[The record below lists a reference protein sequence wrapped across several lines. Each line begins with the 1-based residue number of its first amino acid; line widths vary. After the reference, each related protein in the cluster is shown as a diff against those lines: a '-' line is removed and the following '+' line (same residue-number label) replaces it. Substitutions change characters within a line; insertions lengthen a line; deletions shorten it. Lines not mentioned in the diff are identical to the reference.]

1 MKGGLKISEK
11 IQKNANSKMKS
22 LLKIDFS
29 YLDKEELMAL
39 STQSSAN
46 TKKYQETRRA
56 ISSVCST
63 QKHAP
68 RTFEEQFDAIREKS
82 NKSRTSFSKQ

>member
-39 STQSSAN
+39 STQSSVN

-63 QKHAP
+63 KNAP